1 MILTGYFSVLFWIDL
16 MMAGL
21 EILDQAMLIWG
32 DDFCGSLYDILLL
45 DCLLVWPLYRLF
57 ASVSTS

>member
-16 MMAGL
+16 VMAGL

-32 DDFCGSLYDILLL
+32 HDFRGSLYDILLF